1 MPASHKEIHMLRT
14 ADQFLTNVLFAILA
28 PLFIVMATA
37 FVAIPQSLGV
47 HPGEVRAMSE
57 VVAEYHPT

>member
-1 MPASHKEIHMLRT
+1 MLRT

-37 FVAIPQSLGV
+37 FVTIPQSLGA
-47 HPGEVRAMSE
+47 HPGEARGTSE
-57 VVAEYHPT
+57 AVAEYHPT

>member
-1 MPASHKEIHMLRT
+1 MLRT